1 MALIEARAH
10 SPCRQAWDRRPL
22 RSNPNRQSIASP
34 ATASD
39 NEFRRRHLSTRAT
52 GMASSSIL
60 EKCCLIGETVAGS
73 PMHFMIER
81 AFQDADL
88 DWRFLTFEIDGR
100 RLGDALQGIDA
111 LGMHG
116 ALLIGPLREA
126 VVDCYGE
133 LTDRARRTGSV
144 TCLCRE
150 EGRHDARLM
159 ADDLT
164 GSAAADAVEQIGPL
178 AGRHAVLLGAAR
190 VAHSLADALAQRG
203 VASLKIADRN
213 LELADRLA
221 AALTAHHADV
231 AIDCLPWED
240 ELLDVPD
247 EVDLLVSSA
256 CWPKARDDR
265 MAQAV
270 ADELRPGMT
279 VVDARLSPS
288 RTALART
295 AASVEASVVD
305 GLEILAR
312 EIVMAIQQ
320 WTGVLVDRAAL
331 REAAE
336 EFLGV

>member
-1 MALIEARAH
+1 MR
-10 SPCRQAWDRRPL
+10 
-22 RSNPNRQSIASP
+22 
-34 ATASD
+34 
-39 NEFRRRHLSTRAT
+39 
-52 GMASSSIL
+52 MASSSIL
-60 EKCCLIGETVAGS
+60 EKCCLIGEAVAGS

-81 AFQDADL
+81 AFDDAEL
-88 DWRFLTFEIDGR
+88 DWRFLTFEIDAR

-126 VVDCYGE
+126 VVDCYDQ

-144 TCLCRE
+144 TCL
-150 EGRHDARLM
+150 GRQEDRLV

-164 GSAAADAVEQIGPL
+164 GAAAADAVGQIVPL

-190 VAHSLADALAQRG
+190 VAHSLADALAERG
-203 VASLKIADRN
+203 VTSLKIADRN
-213 LELADRLA
+213 FESAERLA
-221 AALTAHHADV
+221 AALAAHHGGTT
-231 AIDCLPWED
+231 IDCLPWEED
-240 ELLDVPD
+240 LLELPE

-256 CWPKARDDR
+256 CWPKSRDDR

-270 ADELRPGMT
+270 ARELRPGMT

-288 RTALART
+288 RTPLARA
-295 AASVEASVVD
+295 AASYDSQVID
-305 GLEILAR
+305 GLEILTR
-312 EIVMAIQQ
+312 ETVMAIQQ

-336 EFLGV
+336 EFLGI